1 MADVDSFLERQ
12 YERSALEDTSLAN
25 GYSFFHW
32 FMMAGFVAFYALL
45 LPINQRWFSNA
56 AASGLLWWTALP
68 LGLVL
73 LGFVVAACT
82 LHWKTMTHAER
93 VTRAWMISFVLLIFM
108 GELFRAPSAV
118 GRVDGTA
125 VDAGLWR
132 AGMVALHIGLQNH
145 AERTNREIRVRLR
158 KRAEQAAFS
167 RGKTISTA

>member
-1 MADVDSFLERQ
+1 MADVVSFSDRRDEW
-12 YERSALEDTSLAN
+12 SATEDTSLSN

-56 AASGLLWWTALP
+56 AVSGLLWWTALP

-82 LHWKTMTHAER
+82 LHWKAMTHAER

-108 GELFRAPSAV
+108 GELFR
-118 GRVDGTA
+118 RHL
-125 VDAGLWR
+125 LWVEWMELPLTLVCG
-132 AGMVALHIGLQNH
+132 ALGWWALHIGLQNH
-145 AERTNREIRVRLR
+145 AERTNHEIRERLH
-158 KRAEQAAFS
+158 KRAERAAFS
-167 RGKTISTA
+167 RGKTISAA